1 MPLGFSISPASDVP
15 IFRQIMHQI
24 QRAISARA
32 LRVGEQLPAVRS
44 LAESL
49 VINPNTVARAYQELI
64 RDGVLES
71 RSGVGVFVAEKVRQ
85 VFSPAERQRRLSLAV
100 EQVLFEALALDFT
113 LPDVKAALEEQW
125 KIYKRNL
132 PTGGKK

>member
-1 MPLGFSISPASDVP
+1 MSLAFSLSPASDVP
-15 IFRQIMHQI
+15 IYRQII
-24 QRAISARA
+24 QHIRRAVSQGH
-32 LRVGEQLPAVRS
+32 LELGEQLPAVRT
-44 LAESL
+44 LAETL
-49 VINPNTVARAYQELI
+49 VVNPNTVARAYQELI